1 MLYLLAKLFWMLCF
15 LLPFAFVLW
24 LWSSILSHHLVAGGG
39 AEGVQH
45 NKNDLIPHPPN
56 FLPPAGLSSI
66 INIETI
72 VYEVLSH

>member
-1 MLYLLAKLFWMLCF
+1 MLLFFGFGL
-15 LLPFAFVLW
+15 
-24 LWSSILSHHLVAGGG
+24 LSHHLVAGGG

-66 INIETI
+66 NNKETI